1 MLEDQGMAMW
11 VKDGVLVDPL
21 RGVAEE
27 RDLII
32 EGGKVQRILP
42 RGELKDPGPRLKIID
57 AFGKVIIP
65 GLIDMHVHLR
75 EPGHEHKETIFTGSR
90 AGVAGGF
97 TGLACMPNTEP
108 VNDSPW
114 VTRFILERARE
125 AGLLSVYPIAAITRG
140 QRGERLTDFS
150 ELRRAGAVGVSDDGR
165 PVFDGEVM
173 RMALES
179 AREHG
184 LTLVSHCEDLGLSAG
199 GVMHE
204 SDVSKQMGLK
214 GIPAASEEVMVQR
227 DISLAKLTG
236 CPFHV
241 AHVSTAGSVA
251 LIKRAKEESVPVTA
265 ETAPHYFTLDHT
277 AVIGYNTNA
286 KMNPPLRSAEDVE
299 AVKNGLSEGVIDAIA
314 TDHAPHSPL
323 EKEVAFDKAAF
334 GIIGLE
340 TAVPLTMALVRGGV
354 LTMPSAIRKLSLNPA
369 TILGV
374 SGGVLAEGSS
384 ADLAIIDPEGEFVLE
399 ASHIHSKSKNSPFIG
414 KRLKGKNTLTMRGG
428 QIVWERDS
436 EYPGR

>member
-1 MLEDQGMAMW
+1 MGTW
-11 VKDGVLVDPL
+11 IKGGVLVDPL
-21 RGVAEE
+21 REVSEE
-27 RDLII
+27 CDLII
-32 EGGKVQRILP
+32 ERGKVERILP
-42 RGELKDPGPRLKIID
+42 RGELKDAGPRLKIID
-57 AFGKVIIP
+57 ASGKLIFP

-75 EPGHEHKETIFTGSR
+75 EPGHEYKETIFTGSL

-114 VTRFILERARE
+114 VTRFILERARK
-125 AGLLSVYPIAAITRG
+125 ADLLSVYPMAAVTVG
-140 QRGERLTDFS
+140 QRGDRLTDFS

-165 PVFDGEVM
+165 PVVDPEIM

-179 AREHG
+179 ARDYG
-184 LTLVSHCEDLGLSAG
+184 LRLVSHCEDPGLSAG

-204 SDVSKQMGLK
+204 GYVSKQMGVK

-241 AHVSTAGSVA
+241 AHVSTAGSVE
-251 LIKRAKEESVPVTA
+251 LIKRAKEEGVPVTA

-286 KMNPPLRSAEDVE
+286 KMNPPLRSSEDME
-299 AVKNGLSEGVIDAIA
+299 AVRKGLSEGVIDAIA
-314 TDHAPHSPL
+314 TDHAPHSLL
-323 EKEVAFDKAAF
+323 EKAVPFDKAAF

-340 TAVPLTMALVRGGV
+340 TAVPLTLALVRGGV
-354 LTMPSAIRKLSLNPA
+354 LSMPSAIRKLSLNPA

-374 SGGVLAEGSS
+374 NGGLVAEGKS
-384 ADLAIIDPEGEFVLE
+384 ADLAIVDPEREFVLE

-428 QIVWERDS
+428 HIVWERHTAYS
-436 EYPGR
+436 GR

>member
-1 MLEDQGMAMW
+1 MATW
-11 VKDGVLVDPL
+11 VKDGLLVDPV

-32 EGGKVQRILP
+32 EGGRVERILP
-42 RGELKDPGPRLKIID
+42 RGELKDSGPRLKIID
-57 AFGKVIIP
+57 ASGKVVVP
-65 GLIDMHVHLR
+65 GLVDMHVHLR
-75 EPGHEHKETIFTGSR
+75 EPGQEHKETILTGSR
-90 AGVAGGF
+90 AGVAGGY
-97 TGLACMPNTEP
+97 TGLACMPNTDP

-114 VTRFILERARE
+114 VTRLIIERARE
-125 AGLLSVYPIAAITRG
+125 AGLLSVYPIAAITTG

-150 ELRRAGAVGVSDDGR
+150 GLHQAGAVGVSDDGR
-165 PVFDGEVM
+165 PVVDGEVM
-173 RMALES
+173 RAALES

-204 SDVSKQMGLK
+204 GHVSKQMGLK
-214 GIPAASEEVMVQR
+214 GIPAASEEVMVKR
-227 DISLAKLTG
+227 DISLAKRTG
-236 CPFHV
+236 CPLHV

-251 LIKRAKEESVPVTA
+251 LIRRAKEESVPVTA

-299 AVKNGLSEGVIDAIA
+299 AVKKGLSEGVIDAIA
-314 TDHAPHSPL
+314 TDHAPHSLL
-323 EKEVAFDKAAF
+323 EKQVDFEKAPF

-340 TAVPLTMALVRGGV
+340 TAVPLTLALVRAGV
-354 LTMPSAIRKLSLNPA
+354 LSLPAAVRTLSLNPA

-374 SGGVLAEGSS
+374 NGGELAQGKP
-384 ADLAIIDPEGEFVLE
+384 ADLAILDPEREFVLE

-414 KRLKGKNTLTMRGG
+414 KQLKGQNTLTMREGH
-428 QIVWERDS
+428 IVWERDTA
-436 EYPGR
+436 YPGR

>member
-1 MLEDQGMAMW
+1 MATW
-11 VKDGVLVDPL
+11 VKDGLLVDPV

-32 EGGKVQRILP
+32 EGGRVERILP
-42 RGELKDPGPRLKIID
+42 RGELKDSGPRLKIID
-57 AFGKVIIP
+57 ASGKVVVP
-65 GLIDMHVHLR
+65 GLVDMHVHLR
-75 EPGHEHKETIFTGSR
+75 EPGQEHKETILTGSR
-90 AGVAGGF
+90 AGVAGGY
-97 TGLACMPNTEP
+97 TGLACMPNTDP

-114 VTRFILERARE
+114 VTRLIIERARE
-125 AGLLSVYPIAAITRG
+125 AGLLSVYPIAAITTG

-150 ELRRAGAVGVSDDGR
+150 GLHQAGAVGVSDDGR
-165 PVFDGEVM
+165 PVVDGEVM
-173 RMALES
+173 RAALES

-204 SDVSKQMGLK
+204 GHVSKQMGLK
-214 GIPAASEEVMVQR
+214 GIPAASEEVMVKR
-227 DISLAKLTG
+227 DISLAKRTG

-251 LIKRAKEESVPVTA
+251 LIRRAKEESVPVTA

-299 AVKNGLSEGVIDAIA
+299 AVKKGLSEGVIDAIA
-314 TDHAPHSPL
+314 TDHAPHSLL
-323 EKEVAFDKAAF
+323 EKQVDFEKAPF

-340 TAVPLTMALVRGGV
+340 TAVPLTLALVRAGV
-354 LTMPSAIRKLSLNPA
+354 LSLPAAVRTLSLNPA

-374 SGGVLAEGSS
+374 NGGELAQGKP
-384 ADLAIIDPEGEFVLE
+384 ADLAILDPEREFVLE

-414 KRLKGKNTLTMRGG
+414 KQLKGQNTLTMREGH
-428 QIVWERDS
+428 IVWERDTA
-436 EYPGR
+436 YPGR

>member
-1 MLEDQGMAMW
+1 MATW
-11 VKDGVLVDPL
+11 VKDGLLVDPV

-32 EGGKVQRILP
+32 ENGRVERILP
-42 RGELKDPGPRLKIID
+42 RGELKEAGPRLKIVE
-57 AFGKVIIP
+57 ASGKVIVP

-75 EPGHEHKETIFTGSR
+75 EPGQEHKESIFTGSR

-97 TGLACMPNTEP
+97 TALACMPNTDP
-108 VNDSPW
+108 VNDSPEI
-114 VTRFILERARE
+114 TRLILERARE
-125 AGLLSVYPIAAITRG
+125 AGLLSVYPIAAITAG
-140 QRGERLTDFS
+140 QLGERLTDFL

-165 PVFDGEVM
+165 PVVDGEVM
-173 RMALES
+173 LAALKS

-184 LTLVSHCEDLGLSAG
+184 LTLVAHCEDLGLSAG

-204 SDVSKQMGLK
+204 GRISKEMGLK
-214 GIPAASEEVMVQR
+214 GIPAASEEVMIER
-227 DISLAKLTG
+227 DISLAKRTG

-251 LIKRAKEESVPVTA
+251 VIRRAKEEHVPVTA

-277 AVIGYNTNA
+277 AVRGYDTNA
-286 KMNPPLRSAEDVE
+286 KMNPPLRRAEDVE
-299 AVKNGLSEGVIDAIA
+299 AVRRGLSEGVIDAIA
-314 TDHAPHSPL
+314 TDHAPHSFQ
-323 EKEVAFDKAAF
+323 EKQVEFDQAAF

-340 TAVPLTMALVRGGV
+340 TAVPLTLALVREGV
-354 LTMPSAIRKLSLNPA
+354 LSLPAAIGKLSLNPA

-374 SGGVLAEGSS
+374 NGGTLAEGRS
-384 ADLAIIDPEGEFVLE
+384 ADLAILDPEQEFVLE

-414 KRLKGKNTLTMRGG
+414 KRLKGKNTRTMREGH
-428 QIVWERDS
+428 IVWERDAAH
-436 EYPGR
+436 PGR